1 MDALQIFHPE
11 RMADRIL
18 GMGDVVSLVE
28 RAQEQF
34 NEEDERKL
42 KKKIYKNEFN
52 FNDFVEQIG
61 QIKKMGSMKDLM
73 GMIPGMDKM
82 MRGVEISDDIF
93 KQTEVIISSMT
104 PAEREHPE
112 IINPSRKARIAA
124 GSGTTLQDVNR
135 LLKQFD
141 DMRKVMKMAA
151 GAGNKR
157 MPMRGMPMMPH
168 RRR

>member
-1 MDALQIFHPE
+1 
-11 RMADRIL
+11 MADRIL

-34 NEEDERKL
+34 SEEEERRL
-42 KKKIYKNEFN
+42 KKKIYRNEFN
-52 FNDFVEQIG
+52 FNDFIEQIG
-61 QIKKMGSMKDLM
+61 QIKKMGSMKELM
-73 GMIPGMDKM
+73 GMIPGMDKAL
-82 MRGVEISDDIF
+82 RGVDISDDVF
-93 KQTEVIISSMT
+93 KQTEAIIGSMT

-157 MPMRGMPMMPH
+157 MPMRMPMMPK

>member
-1 MDALQIFHPE
+1 MKTY
-11 RMADRIL
+11 RMSIYL
-18 GMGDVVSLVE
+18 GSTLLMHECFS
-28 RAQEQF
+28 
-34 NEEDERKL
+34 
-42 KKKIYKNEFN
+42 IY
-52 FNDFVEQIG
+52 DIVC
-61 QIKKMGSMKDLM
+61 SMRDLM
-73 GMIPGMDKM
+73 GMIPGMDKAL
-82 MRGVEISDDIF
+82 RGVEINDDVF
-93 KQTEVIISSMT
+93 KQTEVIIGSMT

-135 LLKQFD
+135 LLKQFE

-157 MPMRGMPMMPH
+157 MPMRGMPMMPRG

>member
-1 MDALQIFHPE
+1 
-11 RMADRIL
+11 
-18 GMGDVVSLVE
+18 
-28 RAQEQF
+28 
-34 NEEDERKL
+34 
-42 KKKIYKNEFN
+42 
-52 FNDFVEQIG
+52 
-61 QIKKMGSMKDLM
+61 MGSMKDLM

-135 LLKQFD
+135 LLKQFE

-157 MPMRGMPMMPH
+157 MPMRGMPMMP
-168 RRR
+168 RRRR